1 MALKKK
7 LSISKV
13 LWIVISIFSSKNRIY
28 QDCKDKEMLTH
39 FHAALAAFRLP
50 VNRTSFA
57 ARSLISFLVS
67 CSVTVNK
74 TTRKLRKIVKFVTA
88 STAPS
93 IHK

>member
-1 MALKKK
+1 MALQKK
-7 LSISKV
+7 LYISYV
-13 LWIVISIFSSKNRIY
+13 LWIVNLAILVFSSKNRKY
-28 QDCKDKEMLTH
+28 QDCKDEEMLTH

-74 TTRKLRKIVKFVTA
+74 TTRKFKKTVL
-88 STAPS
+88 SL
-93 IHK
+93 